1 MLPCEELLQRGQTQM
16 RLKGADAVEMEEE
29 WKVSREPQ
37 TGEQVRELTCY
48 TASQIQKGHGAL
60 KRPLPPGSPPN
71 ITESIIA

>member
-1 MLPCEELLQRGQTQM
+1 M

-37 TGEQVRELTCY
+37 TGEQVQELTCY

-60 KRPLPPGSPPN
+60 KWPLPPGSPPN